1 MLIHGDCTKYLSD
14 IEDESI
20 DITITSPPY
29 NIGIDYKGYED
40 KKEDE
45 DYLNLISDVLSI
57 LYKKTVNDGSIFLNV
72 AGSPSN
78 KMLPHRII
86 AECLNKW
93 QLQNEIVWIK
103 SIVIDRYNIRGNFK
117 PINSNRFLSNMHEY
131 IFHLTKDKNNEINK
145 KAIGV
150 PLKDMKNIKNRINK
164 NDGIRDRGTTWFIG
178 YDSIPTKSG
187 HPAKFPERL
196 VEMCMLF
203 HGLDKITTVCDPF
216 TGSGT
221 TGVVAGKFGKEFIG
235 IELSEEYYNL
245 ARNNIAQATLTKKIS
260 EWG

>member
-1 MLIHGDCTKYLSD
+1 MLINENCTKYFPT
-14 IEDESI
+14 IENDSI
-20 DITITSPPY
+20 DITVTSPPY
-29 NIGIDYKGYED
+29 NIGIDYDGYED
-40 KKEDE
+40 KQKDE
-45 DYLNLISDVLSI
+45 DYLNLISNILSI
-57 LYKKTVNDGSIFLNV
+57 LYEKTTKDGAIFLNV

-78 KMLPHRII
+78 KLLPHKI
-86 AECLNKW
+86 AANCLNKW
-93 QLQNEIVWIK
+93 ELQNEILWVK

-117 PINSNRFLSNMHEY
+117 PINSDRFLSNMHEF
-131 IFHLTKDKNNEINK
+131 IFHLTKNRTNKIDKN
-145 KAIGV
+145 AIGV
-150 PLKDMKNIKNRINK
+150 PLKDMKNMQNRTNK

-235 IELSEEYYNL
+235 TELSKEYYEL
-245 ARNNIAQATLTKKIS
+245 ATKNIAQATLTKKIS
-260 EWG
+260 GWG

>member
-1 MLIHGDCTKYLSD
+1 MLINGDCRTHLTYIK
-14 IEDESI
+14 DESI

-29 NIGIDYKGYED
+29 NIGINYSGYED
-40 KKEDE
+40 EREDE
-45 DYLNLISDVLSI
+45 DYLNLISDILSI
-57 LYKKTVNDGSIFLNV
+57 LYEKTTETGAIFLNV

-78 KMLPHRII
+78 KILPHRII
-86 AECLNKW
+86 SECLNGW
-93 QLQNEIVWIK
+93 ELQNEIVWIK

-131 IFHLTKDKNNEINK
+131 IFHLTKNKTTIIDK

-150 PLKDMKNIKNRINK
+150 PLKDMKNMENRTNK
-164 NDGIRDRGTTWFIG
+164 NDGIRDRGTTWFIP

-203 HGLDKITTVCDPF
+203 HGLEKIKVVCDPF
-216 TGSGT
+216 TGTGT
-221 TGVVAGKFGKEFIG
+221 TGVVAGKFDKEFIG
-235 IELSEEYYNL
+235 MELSKEYYNL
-245 ARNNIAQATLTKKIS
+245 AKKNIAEATATAKLSK
-260 EWG
+260 WN